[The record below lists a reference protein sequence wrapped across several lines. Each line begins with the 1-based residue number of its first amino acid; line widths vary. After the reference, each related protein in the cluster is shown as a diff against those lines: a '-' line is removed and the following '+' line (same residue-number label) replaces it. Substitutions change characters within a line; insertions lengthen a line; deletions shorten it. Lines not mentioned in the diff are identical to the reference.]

1 MAADGDGTPTG
12 FHECHEDGSGGSGM
26 AVWPGTVGV
35 DGKFFFFL
43 FCHHDQHALCF
54 SLCLL
59 CECFPLL

>member
-43 FCHHDQHALCF
+43 FLSSRSACTVFL
-54 SLCLL
+54 SV
-59 CECFPLL
+59 PPV